1 MDKPLIIIM
10 AFLTIYAVATL
21 IVPNPYQAQATGCPV
36 DTIIPML
43 DEAIKSLE
51 AGDTQTGLSQLKDAT
66 NEIKDTFEVE

>member
-1 MDKPLIIIM
+1 MKYE
-10 AFLTIYAVATL
+10 YAVMLYTVMIFTL
-21 IVPNPYQAQATGCPV
+21 GVSIGGIIQNVQATGCPV

>member
-1 MDKPLIIIM
+1 MK
-10 AFLTIYAVATL
+10 TIYAFGIFAAMIFAL
-21 IVPNPYQAQATGCPV
+21 GFGYGSLFHQAQATGCPV